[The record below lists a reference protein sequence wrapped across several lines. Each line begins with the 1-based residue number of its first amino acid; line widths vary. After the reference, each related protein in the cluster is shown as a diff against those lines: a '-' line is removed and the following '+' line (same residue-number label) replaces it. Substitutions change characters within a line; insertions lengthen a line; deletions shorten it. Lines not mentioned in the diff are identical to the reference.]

1 MQFRWQIL
9 ISLSLGSLKIL
20 VAGLLADC
28 TRGAPTANEAAIP
41 TTLPSEA
48 LQTVC
53 PLRRPKLSLP
63 PQTLHESP
71 LKKDLST
78 AWFVI
83 SILQDNQMIPLGTTE
98 DVTVEAQ
105 RLYENDL
112 SNLSVKHL
120 EVNADTLRKFTH
132 QTKD

>member
-1 MQFRWQIL
+1 
-9 ISLSLGSLKIL
+9 
-20 VAGLLADC
+20 
-28 TRGAPTANEAAIP
+28 
-41 TTLPSEA
+41 
-48 LQTVC
+48 
-53 PLRRPKLSLP
+53 
-63 PQTLHESP
+63 
-71 LKKDLST
+71 
-78 AWFVI
+78 
-83 SILQDNQMIPLGTTE
+83 MIPLGTTE